1 MSAQWFE
8 LSPDGYHSVLAGLLR
23 DRQIEQ
29 ALLLLDKMHLSSV
42 RIRPWLHDMVCY
54 TLLEAG
60 DFDYCLRLMQ
70 HRVATGE
77 TTISGALWSHMLDTA
92 SQAMHHPATKYTWER
107 RVQEEYLNPPSGVC
121 INVLNVAA
129 READFYL
136 AADVV
141 RILARRSTALQLHH
155 YEPLLE
161 SYLVAEDLR
170 TALSIIITMP
180 MQPSDATMRPLFAYL
195 RTSKQRVHEALEA
208 LRALQSSTRKD
219 VPTVC
224 INTIIEAFID
234 LRDLDSAIAVYKV
247 MHKLCPA
254 GPDTRT
260 FNNILRGCVY
270 ARRRETAM
278 FFASEMLARKIVPDA
293 LTYDRLI
300 LACLAGSMPGDGE
313 QGLRSALAY
322 WDEMLGEK
330 FVARRGTVTTLV
342 RRCVDEKDAR
352 GWDVLEQGERS
363 GLDLVGL
370 RGWVEG
376 EKAQESEQEKNRAQ
390 RDREVTERERIR
402 QWRESWVAQ
411 DGGTA

>member
-1 MSAQWFE
+1 MSAQWIE
-8 LSPDGYHSVLAGLLR
+8 LSPAGYHSVLVGLLR

-29 ALLLLDKMHLSSV
+29 ALLLLEKMHASAM

-60 DFDYCLRLMQ
+60 DFDHCLRLMQ
-70 HRVATGE
+70 HRVAMGE
-77 TTISGALWSHMLDTA
+77 TAISGALWSHMLDTA
-92 SQAMHHPATKYTWER
+92 SQAMHYPATKYVWKR
-107 RVQEEYLNPPSGVC
+107 RVQEDYLNPPSGVC

-129 READFYL
+129 READFYV
-136 AADVV
+136 ATDVV

-161 SYLVAEDLR
+161 SYLAADDLR
-170 TALSIIITMP
+170 STLSIILTMP
-180 MQPSDATMRPLFAYL
+180 VQPSDATMRPLFAYL
-195 RTSKQRVHEALEA
+195 RTEKERAHEALTT
-208 LRALQSSTRKD
+208 LHALQSSTRKN

-234 LRDLDSAIAVYKV
+234 LQDLDSAIAVYKV

-260 FNNILRGCVY
+260 FNNILRGCTY

-278 FFASEMLARKIVPDA
+278 FFAAEMLARKIKPDA

-300 LACLAGSMPGDGE
+300 LGCLAGTSPGDGQE
-313 QGLRSALAY
+313 GLQSALAY
-322 WDEMLGEK
+322 WDEMLGEG
-330 FVARRGTVTTLV
+330 FIARRGTVTVLV
-342 RRCVDEKDAR
+342 RRCVDEKAAR
-352 GWDVLEQGERS
+352 GWDVLEQVEQR

-376 EKAQESEQEKNRAQ
+376 GKIHELEEKNQAQ
-390 RDREVTERERIR
+390 RDREFRDRERMR
-402 QWRESWVAQ
+402 RWNESWVEKE
-411 DGGTA
+411 